1 MPKVICETDDGV
13 RLEPPPDASSS
24 GSHAEVF
31 GSCGVGPLG
40 LAKLKKEV
48 KSLLTARRQGVMFG
62 QCTPKRFSMN
72 LTTEV

>member
-13 RLEPPPDASSS
+13 RLEPPPEASSS
-24 GSHAEVF
+24 GSHADVF